1 MPLTIGLV
9 TGAVGLI
16 GGGIDMWQGKKKE
29 KEARKQLENLKR
41 PMMQVP
47 EAQNQQLALYSQ
59 MMSQDLPGMRMAQQ
73 AMDLN
78 TAKLGANALRVGN
91 SQDALSALTSLAEQQ
106 EVSGMQLAIQNAQYK
121 ERMAQQYAMGLGN
134 LALTQKEM
142 FQINQL
148 QPYMQ
153 KYQQLSANMA
163 AGQQQFAQGLGG
175 IGSSFSGAAPMIGAG
190 SGAAGWENMR
200 AMYGTAV

>member
-16 GGGIDMWQGKKKE
+16 GGGIDMWQGKQKE
-29 KEARKQLENLKR
+29 KEAREQLNKLKR

-47 EAQNQQLALYSQ
+47 AAQQQQVDLYGR

-78 TAKLGANALRVGN
+78 TARLGANALRVGN

-106 EVSGMQLAIQNAQYK
+106 EVSGLQLAGQNAQYK
-121 ERMAQQYAMGLGN
+121 ERMAQQYALSLGN
-134 LALTQKEM
+134 LAQTQNEM
-142 FQINQL
+142 FQVNQM
-148 QPYMQ
+148 QPYQQ

-175 IGSSFSGAAPMIGAG
+175 IGSSFSNAAPMVGAG

-200 AMYGTAV
+200 AMYGALG

>member
-1 MPLTIGLV
+1 MPLGIGIATGAIGL
-9 TGAVGLI
+9 I
-16 GGGIDMWQGKKKE
+16 SGGIDMYQGKKKE
-29 KEARKQLENLKR
+29 KEAREQLRNLKR
-41 PMMQVP
+41 PMMEVPAAQQQQVD
-47 EAQNQQLALYSQ
+47 LYSR

-78 TAKLGANALRVGN
+78 SARLGANALRVGN

-106 EVSGMQLAIQNAQYK
+106 EVSGLQLAGQNAQYK
-121 ERMAQQYAMGLGN
+121 ERMAQQYASSLGN
-134 LALTQKEM
+134 LAQTQNEM
-142 FQINQL
+142 FRVNQL
-148 QPYMQ
+148 QPYQ
-153 KYQQLSANMA
+153 QNYQQLSANMA

-200 AMYGTAV
+200 AMYGTAG